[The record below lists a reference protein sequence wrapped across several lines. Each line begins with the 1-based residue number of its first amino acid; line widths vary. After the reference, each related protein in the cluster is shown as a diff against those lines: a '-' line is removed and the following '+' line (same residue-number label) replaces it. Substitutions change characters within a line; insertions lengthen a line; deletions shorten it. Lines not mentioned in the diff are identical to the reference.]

1 MKRRKS
7 CECLC
12 QTPTSRRKFTG
23 VFHMGTAA
31 VRWES
36 GIAVTTAPLVISVYV
51 VPVATCSAPKSTMG
65 NKLRSF
71 FGKA

>member
-1 MKRRKS
+1 
-7 CECLC
+7 
-12 QTPTSRRKFTG
+12 
-23 VFHMGTAA
+23 MGTAA